1 MAKNR
6 KLQNEIDRSLKQTD
20 EGITLLGLIS
30 EKLNGSN
37 SITMREKHET
47 DMKKEIKKLQRLR
60 EFFR

>member
-20 EGITLLGLIS
+20 EGIACLAAIA

-37 SITMREKHET
+37 SLTMREKHET
-47 DMKKEIKKLQRLR
+47 DMKKEIKKL
-60 EFFR
+60 